1 MEITGSSI
9 DDVVWSAA
17 AGHSNNAP
25 NVEAT
30 KPKLTFHIGGVGGWS
45 TLVPKMVGA
54 KKSAGPTNYCEMHG
68 KCMVC
73 TITSLLS
80 CQRYFG
86 LNTRSSTRSTSSTSP
101 KKKTLLI
108 AYHPTIRKIKET
120 HTQKIKVKLTW
131 HPTDKGLFPTPTA
144 LLYHIEGGI
153 RKAEGDRRGPGFP
166 ASMQGEKKWC

>member
-1 MEITGSSI
+1 MGLRLGVRRLFPWFYHSLIKIPKSMEITGSSI

-101 KKKTLLI
+101 KKKKHCLLI
-108 AYHPTIRKIKET
+108 IIQQSERLKKHIR
-120 HTQKIKVKLTW
+120 
-131 HPTDKGLFPTPTA
+131 
-144 LLYHIEGGI
+144 
-153 RKAEGDRRGPGFP
+153 RK
-166 ASMQGEKKWC
+166 SK